1 MSNAFDDVRAAV
13 EAAEIQLRA
22 ADTVATNMA
31 FLLCGRLRKVQPAY
45 VLRDLKKE
53 LANFNAQTGQWK
65 D

>member
-13 EAAEIQLRA
+13 DAAKMQLRA

-31 FLLCGRLRKVQPAY
+31 YLLRGRLRKVDAGY
-45 VLRDLKKE
+45 ILKDLKKE